1 MRPRV
6 PDPGAMMHRSMTPLA
21 VAIFATVAAPIG
33 AQSCPDPRLLGH
45 LRYADAPEDVLG
57 RVPAVDT
64 VRRDCRLRSVVLPD
78 LEAMLSAARTD
89 PRAGGRLLALS
100 CFRSAERQTNVF
112 GRERPEG
119 GAADRAESVA
129 PPGYS
134 EHATG
139 YALDFAVR
147 PAMGCP
153 DVDAC
158 MAALPAAR
166 WLLAN
171 APRYGFELSF
181 PGGNKQQVKWEP
193 WHWRWVGRNGDT
205 VDAVAARR
213 VFACA
218 RARFPANPAVAPLLL
233 SVMVQPPVPVA
244 TPTPTPTPMAGP
256 ASKKRR

>member
-1 MRPRV
+1 MTR
-6 PDPGAMMHRSMTPLA
+6 RSTIPLA
-21 VAIFATVAAPIG
+21 VAILALTATPLG
-33 AQSCPDPRLLGH
+33 AQSCPDFRLLGH
-45 LRYADAPEDVLG
+45 FRYDNAPEETLAS
-57 RVPAVDT
+57 VPSEET
-64 VRRDCRLRSVVLPD
+64 VRRDCRLRNAVLPD
-78 LEAMLSAARTD
+78 LAALLAAARTD

-100 CFRSAERQTNVF
+100 CFRSVERQIAIF

-119 GAADRAESVA
+119 GAADRAISVA

-147 PAMGCP
+147 PANGCP

-158 MAALPAAR
+158 MAASPQAR

-171 APRYGFELSF
+171 APRFGFEQSF

-193 WHWRWVGRNGDT
+193 WHWRWVGRNADLP
-205 VDAVAARR
+205 DAATARR

-218 RARFPANPAVAPLLL
+218 RVRFPANPAVGPL
-233 SVMVQPPVPVA
+233 MVRVTAQPPVPVVSPAPAA
-244 TPTPTPTPMAGP
+244 TPA
-256 ASKKRR
+256 AEKRR